1 MGLFNRSS
9 SSSTSGADRAG
20 GTDWDAKA
28 NAAGSQA
35 PAADAPTHAHQTDS
49 RYQINS
55 GGSGGT
61 LSDDQL

>member
-1 MGLFNRSS
+1 MGLFKRSS
-9 SSSTSGADRAG
+9 SSSTSGADNAG

-28 NAAGSQA
+28 NAAGSNA

-49 RYQINS
+49 RYQVGS